1 MLVKLN
7 GDGFADFVGEINGL
21 NVKQGGEQSRR
32 VERKIRKVRVNAHY
46 FSKLSFVKR
55 VAF

>member
-21 NVKQGGEQSRR
+21 NVKQGAEQSRR

-55 VAF
+55 NAF